1 MIYVLLDSSSSYL
14 TVGIA
19 DENKVIDFVS
29 YEAWQTQSEHMIPE
43 LEKLL
48 ENHDLNKD
56 DIGGVIFSNGPG
68 SYTGVRISLT
78 VAKVIA
84 TALNVKVYPVSSL
97 RVLKCGNKPSICL
110 INARS
115 ERSYFG
121 VYEGEKVIEK
131 DRIIEN
137 IDLEKYIQE
146 HKDYILCGDL
156 KYLNIDGYKSNIAE
170 EMFSLRNV
178 LEASE
183 NPLGIRPTYMKE

>member
-1 MIYVLLDSSSSYL
+1 MIYILLDSSSSYL

-48 ENHDLNKD
+48 DKYGYSKD
-56 DIGGVIFSNGPG
+56 DIGAVIFANGPG
-68 SYTGVRISLT
+68 SYTGVRIALT
-78 VAKVIA
+78 VAKVMA
-84 TALNVKVYPVSSL
+84 TALQIKVYPVSSL
-97 RVLKCGNKPSICL
+97 RVLKCANKPSICL

-115 ERSYFG
+115 DRSYFG
-121 VYEGEKVIEK
+121 VYEGEKIIEQ

-137 IDLEKYIQE
+137 KDLLEYISS
-146 HKDYILCGDL
+146 HKDYVLCGDL
-156 KYLNIDGYKSNIAE
+156 RYLQIEGYKSNVAE

-178 LEASE
+178 IDASE